1 MVGDATSWVQARL
14 IPFVGTFIWSGCSHA
29 VLHPMSPD
37 GVCVFVAASCWW
49 WWQWCWWLVRV
60 PLIFYFEKTLLVS
73 APSSA

>member
-37 GVCVFVAASCWW
+37 GVCACLRFRR
-49 WWQWCWWLVRV
+49 RV
-60 PLIFYFEKTLLVS
+60 VLLVV
-73 APSSA
+73 AVVLVLVVGGW